1 MIYELNT
8 NKHALLSNIELR
20 TMSEESNSDAGLRI
34 IESEVELEERRKL
47 GGGNLI
53 EKINAVTLT
62 DIMWNENDILENK
75 VLIPREDSQ
84 SPNNWK
90 SPMGSFLS
98 LSSEQSSEGEG
109 NDPIVPMTSRVKIL
123 KFEDTLSE
131 ENHRQFKII
140 YESLLLEGKA
150 GNLTKS
156 TLEVVLAQKP
166 PTWLQVIHER
176 LKHLIISSE
185 TFWNR
190 RKMEYGVRIK
200 TKLDEKNRLLGN
212 KGQKG
217 FQVRN
222 SSYSWPKDK
231 STKNSIIG
239 IIDDQFC

>member
-1 MIYELNT
+1 M
-8 NKHALLSNIELR
+8 
-20 TMSEESNSDAGLRI
+20 
-34 IESEVELEERRKL
+34 ELEERRIL

-53 EKINAVTLT
+53 EEINAVTLT
-62 DIMWNENDILENK
+62 DVKPNENDILENG

-84 SPNNWK
+84 SPNNLK

-98 LSSEQSSEGEG
+98 LNSKQSSEREG
-109 NDPIVPMTSRVKIL
+109 NDPIVLTTSRVKIL
-123 KFEDTLSE
+123 KFVDTLSK
-131 ENHRQFKII
+131 ENHRQFQII
-140 YESLLLEGKA
+140 YESLLLEGKV

-176 LKHLIISSE
+176 LKHLIISPE

-190 RKMEYGVRIK
+190 RKMEYGVRIE

-217 FQVRN
+217 LQVRN
-222 SSYSWPKDK
+222 LSYNWPKDK